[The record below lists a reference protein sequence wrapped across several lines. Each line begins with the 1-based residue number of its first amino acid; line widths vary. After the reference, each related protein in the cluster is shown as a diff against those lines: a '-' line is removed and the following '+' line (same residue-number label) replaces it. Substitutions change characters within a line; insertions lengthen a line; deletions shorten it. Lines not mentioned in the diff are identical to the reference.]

1 MAGKRMKK
9 KKVEELEG
17 GERLAKPILLGVG
30 TVLIYEDTILK
41 REYIDKLQELGI
53 EEVFI
58 REKKKSTVTEQATIE
73 EQVRHEYS
81 DKVKELL
88 ERHVHNNNNNI
99 GELQEVAQN
108 IFDEVIEQKEV
119 VDCVIEIHERSAD
132 IYEHSV
138 STCVLSVL
146 TALKLGIEKV
156 QAKEIAVGSLLHD
169 IGMRYIEVDT
179 VNRDLTDMTAYE
191 AAEYKK
197 HPVYGYSAVENEEWI
212 SQTAKTIILSHHE
225 CIDGTGFPLHTRHND
240 IVRQIVAVCDVFD
253 SMICGIGNR
262 RRKVHEAIEYI
273 RYNSGTKFNR
283 KVCETFLEFIF
294 LYPNGTKIL
303 LNTGEKAVVV
313 RQNKYMKERP
323 VIRMLETQE
332 MIDMMKEN
340 TIFIEEIL

>member
-1 MAGKRMKK
+1 MKR
-9 KKVEELEG
+9 KKVEKLEG
-17 GERLAKPILLGVG
+17 GERLAKPILLDVG

-41 REYIDKLQELGI
+41 KEYIDKLMELGI
-53 EEVFI
+53 EEVYI
-58 REKKKSTVTEQATIE
+58 REVKENTATEKATIE
-73 EQVRHEYS
+73 EQVRQEYS
-81 DKVKELL
+81 DRVKELL
-88 ERHVHNNNNNI
+88 ERHVHNNNSNI
-99 GELQEVAQN
+99 GELQSVAQS

-119 VDCVIEIHERSAD
+119 IDCVIEIHERSAD

-146 TALKLGIEKV
+146 TALKLGISQE

-169 IGMRYIEVDT
+169 IGMRYIEVDI
-179 VNRDLTDMTAYE
+179 VNKDLDDMSAYE
-191 AAEYKK
+191 VSEYKK

-212 SQTAKTIILSHHE
+212 SQTAKSIILSHHE
-225 CIDGTGFPLHTRHND
+225 CIDGSGFPLRTRNND
-240 IVRQIVAVCDVFD
+240 IVRQIVAVCDIFD
-253 SMICGIGNR
+253 RMICGLGNR

-294 LYPNGTKIL
+294 LYPNGTKIR
-303 LNTGEKAVVV
+303 LNTGKKAVVV

-323 VIRMLETQE
+323 VIRMIETQE
-332 MIDMMKEN
+332 TIDMMKEN